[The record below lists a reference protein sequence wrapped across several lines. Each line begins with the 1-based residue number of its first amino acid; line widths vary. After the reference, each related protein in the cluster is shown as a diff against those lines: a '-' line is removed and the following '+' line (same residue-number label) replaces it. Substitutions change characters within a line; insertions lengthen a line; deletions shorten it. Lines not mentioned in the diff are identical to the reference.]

1 MFRIYSFLLAIGFL
15 VFSPVFFL
23 RREKYLSGLRE
34 RLGDVP
40 ETDLSEGK
48 VVWLHCVS
56 VGEVNAAKPLVD
68 ELKIRYAEKQ
78 IVVSTTTKTGQELA
92 RRIFGDQVSKV
103 FYFPFDFVFSVRK
116 ALHRLKPSVVLLM
129 ETEIWFNFI
138 REASEFGS
146 KIVIVNGRLSEKS
159 RSRYELIQGFLL
171 ELFPYID
178 LAIMQSERDSSRLI
192 SLGMDEGRVRV
203 SGNLKFDR
211 VQSHS
216 DEKLTETFRRRFG
229 ISDESSVVL
238 AASTH
243 SPEERMLTESLA
255 LLRRDIPG
263 ARMIF
268 VPRHPERFGDVIGL
282 VKEAGFKCAVRSR
295 EDRESDCHA
304 DVVVIDSIGELG
316 ALYQLADVVFVGGS
330 LIPHGGQNVLEPAL
344 AARAIVTG
352 PSTHNFSAIVEQM
365 ISRGAICKLESN
377 DPREYP
383 SILADVFR
391 NLLSDS
397 SKRDSMGR
405 NALAVIEEN
414 RGATERTIVEL
425 NPIIDR

>member
-1 MFRIYSFLLAIGFL
+1 VFRIYSFLLAIGFL
-15 VFSPVFFL
+15 VFSPVFFI
-23 RREKYLSGLRE
+23 RREKYLSGFRE

-40 ETDLSEGK
+40 ETDPSKGD

-68 ELKIRYAEKQ
+68 ELRIAHPEKQ

-92 RRIFGDQVSKV
+92 RRIFADHASKV
-103 FYFPFDFVFSVRK
+103 FYFPFDFIFSVRK
-116 ALHRLKPSVVLLM
+116 VLHRIKPSVVLLM

-146 KIVIVNGRLSEKS
+146 KVVIVNGRLSEKS

-229 ISDESSVVL
+229 ISGNGAVVL

-243 SPEERMLTESLA
+243 SPEERMLIESLA
-255 LLRRDIPG
+255 LLRRDVSG

-268 VPRHPERFGDVIGL
+268 APRHPERFEDVIAL
-282 VKEAGFKCAVRSR
+282 VKEAGFTCAVRSR
-295 EDRESDCHA
+295 EDSESDCDS
-304 DVVVIDSIGELG
+304 DVVVVDSIGELG
-316 ALYQLADVVFVGGS
+316 ALYPLADLVFVGGS

-383 SILADVFR
+383 SILADVFM

-414 RGATERTIVEL
+414 RGATERTIGEL